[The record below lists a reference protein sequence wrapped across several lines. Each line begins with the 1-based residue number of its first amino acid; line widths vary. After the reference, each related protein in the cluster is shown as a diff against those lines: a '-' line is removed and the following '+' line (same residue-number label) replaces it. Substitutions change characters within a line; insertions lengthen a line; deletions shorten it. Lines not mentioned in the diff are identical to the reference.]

1 MDTMNYIHKT
11 EQGDVYI
18 TDNEQ
23 PNFFESQNENT
34 KDDGISHLEILIRR
48 QKESNDELRQSAG
61 KLHSFVE
68 KLSGE
73 FPNLLFEYDNQ
84 EKSSA
89 LSHIDKLDMNGRDY
103 DAIIRDIEYSLV
115 NLERSI

>member
-1 MDTMNYIHKT
+1 MKHIHKT
-11 EQGDVYI
+11 KGGNVYI
-18 TDNEQ
+18 TNDQQ
-23 PNFFESQNENT
+23 PNGADFLNT
-34 KDDGISHLEILIRR
+34 KKSDNDQAHLEILIRR
-48 QKESNDELRQSAG
+48 QKQSNDTLRESAG

-89 LSHIDKLDMNGRDY
+89 LSHIDKLEMNGRDY
-103 DAIIRDIEYSLV
+103 DAIIEDINYSLS

>member
-1 MDTMNYIHKT
+1 MKHIHKT
-11 EQGDVYI
+11 KGGNVYI
-18 TDNEQ
+18 TDDEQ
-23 PNFFESQNENT
+23 PNGVDFLNSTQINVDT
-34 KDDGISHLEILIRR
+34 THLEILIRR
-48 QKESNDELRQSAG
+48 QKESNDLLRQSAG

-84 EKSSA
+84 EKLTA
-89 LSHIDKLDMNGRDY
+89 LSHIDKLEMNGRDY
-103 DAIIRDIEYSLV
+103 DAIIEDINYSLS